1 MQQKGFF
8 QSLFDLSFSSFITTK
23 IIKVLYVIAIILTA
37 IAALGYIIWAF
48 TENVGFGLVMLIV
61 VAPLV
66 SLLYIIYARVF
77 LEILIVIFRI
87 METNTELVHLQRQ
100 ATAGPPPQVPTPQPP
115 QTPPPPPTPPTPT
128 A

>member
-48 TENVGFGLVMLIV
+48 TESVGFGLVMLIV

-100 ATAGPPPQVPTPQPP
+100 ATAGPPAQVPPPQPP